1 MVWSRE
7 CHIFMRRRTSTANEL
22 TDQSDPSKPAQ
33 STSGLNNIRLIYS
46 LPNFVHLLLVKKSN
60 ISVIRTRII
69 ERLGNCSNG
78 WRKWLI
84 STSSSWKYNCEIY
97 VYHHNDSYMLPTWI
111 RVTNLAT
118 LDYNVFLIHLLTFLK
133 TDVNLFFL
141 IGAAMQ
147 WDPCSSTPNY
157 EVFARRYGCQHEN
170 MCRCAWIC

>member
-69 ERLGNCSNG
+69 ERLGNCRNG

-84 STSSSWKYNCEIY
+84 STSSSRKYNCEIF
-97 VYHHNDSYMLPTWI
+97 VYHHNGSYI
-111 RVTNLAT
+111 YASNLNHKSSYVG
-118 LDYNVFLIHLLTFLK
+118 LQCFLIHLLTFLK